1 MHTLQNMQFYKPTP
15 IQAQAIPPAIKGKD
29 ILGSAQTGTGKTAA
43 FGIPL
48 LVKLMKEI
56 ETTALVMAPTREL
69 ASQVVKQLQIMAG
82 KKSSI
87 RACLLIGGEPMHKQL
102 RQLKNK
108 PRLIVGTPGR
118 INDHLKRKTL
128 KLDNSKFLVL
138 DETDRMLDMGFEDQ
152 IETIIKFMPEQRQ
165 TLLFSATI
173 PQEIKKITKKYLIEP
188 IRVSVDVENSVAKK
202 VKQII
207 LRTTERDKYE
217 KFLNQIAD
225 RTGSILVFMR
235 TKHSTEKMAAKL
247 TKEGYKASAINGDL
261 RQNKRERVINNFRN
275 KKYRILVATDVA
287 SRGLDIPHIEHV
299 INYDLPECPEDYV
312 HRIGRT
318 GRAGAEGSALCFIT
332 PSDKRKW
339 DAIDKLLNPNRKP
352 KFNRKKTKLE
362 ETSKVKNKKNLQ
374 PNTRKKTSFKP
385 KKKKNNLFKRQK
397 QSNSNQMRTN

>member
-1 MHTLQNMQFYKPTP
+1 M
-15 IQAQAIPPAIKGKD
+15 
-29 ILGSAQTGTGKTAA
+29 
-43 FGIPL
+43 
-48 LVKLMKEI
+48 
-56 ETTALVMAPTREL
+56 
-69 ASQVVKQLQIMAG
+69 
-82 KKSSI
+82 
-87 RACLLIGGEPMHKQL
+87 
-102 RQLKNK
+102 
-108 PRLIVGTPGR
+108 
-118 INDHLKRKTL
+118 
-128 KLDNSKFLVL
+128 
-138 DETDRMLDMGFEDQ
+138 
-152 IETIIKFMPEQRQ
+152 
-165 TLLFSATI
+165 
-173 PQEIKKITKKYLIEP
+173 IEP

-397 QSNSNQMRTN
+397 QNNSNQMRTI